1 MMAKK
6 RRREMENI
14 TTEIRSAIEELSVMV
29 KLKPVQEHDD
39 DDDDHHHHLSTPN
52 IPTRPFLS
60 ICSVV
65 VQVLD
70 KIGPTMVVLRQD
82 IHQNIQRLEKVYESE
97 PSKYK
102 NLAEILKMEALQGT
116 ARKTSSCCRALVWLT
131 RSMDFTVAL
140 LRRLAVDPGLS
151 MEEVVEDAY
160 STTLKPWHGWIS
172 SAAFRV
178 AMKLIPDSRTF
189 IDLLA
194 GKDQTQESL
203 VDEMQKLISLLTPF
217 LEEIHAALKTY
228 NLERIRST

>member
-39 DDDDHHHHLSTPN
+39 DDDHLSTPN

-60 ICSVV
+60 ICSLA

-116 ARKTSSCCRALVWLT
+116 ARKTYSCCRALVWLT

-228 NLERIRST
+228 NLERIKST